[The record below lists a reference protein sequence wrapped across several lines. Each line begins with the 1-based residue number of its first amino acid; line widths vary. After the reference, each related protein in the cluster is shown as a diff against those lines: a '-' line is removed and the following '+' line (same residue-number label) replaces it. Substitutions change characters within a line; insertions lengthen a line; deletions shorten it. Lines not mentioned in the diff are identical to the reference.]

1 MNKNRLL
8 NALLLSGLLIVTSFA
23 ARKSTAAAWEAVA
36 DEAPPEEDMQHTVS
50 FQEAASWAVLSGAIV
65 GLTRVAVRRWLAT
78 HRTIPKSLGKHDER
92 VASFL

>member
-8 NALLLSGLLIVTSFA
+8 NALLLSGLLVVASFA
-23 ARKSTAAAWEAVA
+23 ARKGTAAAWEAVA
-36 DEAPPEEDMQHTVS
+36 DEEPPEENVQHTVS
-50 FQEAASWAVLSGAIV
+50 FQEAAGWAVLSGAIV

-78 HRTIPKSLGKHDER
+78 HKTIPRSLGKQHAQ

>member
-1 MNKNRLL
+1 
-8 NALLLSGLLIVTSFA
+8 
-23 ARKSTAAAWEAVA
+23 
-36 DEAPPEEDMQHTVS
+36 MQHTVS
-50 FQEAASWAVLSGAIV
+50 FQEAAGWAVLSGAIV